1 MRRRIN
7 SEIPSPRIVGRGCC
21 VMQLLEIV
29 LTQLSRAAPQA
40 KQEARSE

>member
-7 SEIPSPRIVGRGCC
+7 SEIPRIVGRGCC